1 VFATTDKATG
11 KEITLIREADTPIKR
26 HVKIKMKANPHDPVW
41 REYFNARYKQMKQ
54 SAPMYS
60 RVPQCASCE
69 A

>member
-1 VFATTDKATG
+1 MFAATEEATG
-11 KEITLIREADTPIKR
+11 KEIQLISEADTPIKR

-54 SAPMYS
+54 STPMYN
-60 RVPQCASCE
+60 RVPKGALGE